1 VSQLAESEI
10 SKCVRLDGDNILLN
24 TTFTAHVFGITR
36 KGLADW
42 AKRGA
47 PKAGR
52 GWWNLRELIA
62 WTGRAPG
69 SDGKGEAS
77 AEARKLHADADYR
90 ELKAA
95 RERIS
100 LELDAGRLMRIDDVV
115 DEWTRR
121 VAELKV
127 ALLSLSRKIAGQIS
141 DYDTRRMI
149 ERLIADEVYN
159 FLEQYSREGKYTP
172 SRAIKTKPPEE
183 TAMVPGRAPGDE
195 TAGAADS

>member
-1 VSQLAESEI
+1 MAGAETANG
-10 SKCVRLDGDNILLN
+10 VRLDGDDVLLN
-24 TTFTAHVFGITR
+24 TTLTAHVFGVTR

-47 PKAGR
+47 PKAAR

-69 SDGKGEAS
+69 SDGKGVVS
-77 AEARKLHADADYR
+77 AEARKLRADADYR

-95 RERIS
+95 RERIA
-100 LELDAGRLMRIDDVV
+100 LELDATRLMRIDDIV
-115 DEWTRR
+115 DEWARR
-121 VAELKV
+121 AAELRV

-149 ERLIADEVYN
+149 ERLIADAVYE
-159 FLEQYSREGKYTP
+159 FLEQYSRDGKYTP
-172 SRAIKTKPPEE
+172 NRSTVKAQRAQAEVVPTG
-183 TAMVPGRAPGDE
+183 TAGAE
-195 TAGAADS
+195 TAGTTDS